1 MTASETT
8 SAAFTDNQATIAAFA
23 ALVGLT
29 GTTSRVWLGALRS
42 TAVR

>member
-1 MTASETT
+1 MTTTATAS
-8 SAAFTDNQATIAAFA
+8 AANWTDRATIAVFA